1 MTAVKCT
8 TAAPPRFALP
18 PVNLIIPLISM
29 NPCEQ
34 NKIILPVP
42 SILKRLPDEH
52 FAELLKRKEGKL
64 KAEKLIH
71 ESISQCY

>member
-18 PVNLIIPLISM
+18 PVNRIIPLISM

-42 SILKRLPDEH
+42 SIFKTAP
-52 FAELLKRKEGKL
+52 
-64 KAEKLIH
+64 
-71 ESISQCY
+71 